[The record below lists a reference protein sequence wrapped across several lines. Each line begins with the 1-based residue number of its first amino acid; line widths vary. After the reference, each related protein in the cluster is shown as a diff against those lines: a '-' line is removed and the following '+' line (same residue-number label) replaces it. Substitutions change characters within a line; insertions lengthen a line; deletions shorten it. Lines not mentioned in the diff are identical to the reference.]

1 MVTVGQAVGVV
12 IDIEWSDVDCVYV
25 AIRRGVARW
34 RPWGRPWLGS
44 SILSGVMLIVFVL
57 QTGEE

>member
-1 MVTVGQAVGVV
+1 MATVGQAVAGV
-12 IDIEWSDVDCVYV
+12 IDIEWSDVDCVCV
-25 AIRRGVARW
+25 ADRRGVARW
-34 RPWGRPWLGS
+34 RLWGRPWLGS